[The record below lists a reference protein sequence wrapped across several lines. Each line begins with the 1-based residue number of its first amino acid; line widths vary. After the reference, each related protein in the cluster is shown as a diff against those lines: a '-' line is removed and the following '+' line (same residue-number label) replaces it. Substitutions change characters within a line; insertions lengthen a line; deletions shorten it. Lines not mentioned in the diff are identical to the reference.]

1 MGEVIDF
8 PTKKIVS
15 DNDSACLEDDPYYR
29 FIRNVLYTA
38 DSYGFEL
45 PFTIESAAE
54 HVYNKTRHKSQLAKM
69 LAETETEL

>member
-8 PTKKIVS
+8 PIKHAVENT
-15 DNDSACLEDDPYYR
+15 ATGCLEDDPYYR
-29 FIRNVLYTA
+29 FIRNVLNTA

-45 PFTIESAAE
+45 PFTIESAAK

-69 LAETETEL
+69 FAEAEDDI

>member
-8 PTKKIVS
+8 PKNRSVIDTPP
-15 DNDSACLEDDPYYR
+15 DNLENDPYFR
-29 FIRNVLYTA
+29 FIRNVLHTA

-54 HVYNKTRHKSQLAKM
+54 HVYHKTRHKSQLARM
-69 LAETETEL
+69 LAETEATD